1 MSSIRFFEKEKL
13 LGMLILAITLVLAF
27 WCFKT
32 NPASWFDEGIYLQ
45 MTKNITS
52 SGVWGVQTAPGVFTD
67 YALISVGY
75 PVFLPAVAAFKIFG
89 ANIAVLRFVA
99 ILFLL
104 GLVTVFY
111 FLSRKLYG
119 AKLALF
125 STLLLATFSPLYG
138 TGKNFLGE
146 VPGLF
151 FLVAGL
157 LLLAFSEK
165 AVRLLFFQVFSWV
178 WPPAPSPFFF

>member
-1 MSSIRFFEKEKL
+1 MSSPSFFGKNGL
-13 LGMLILAITLVLAF
+13 LTVLILAITVFLSF
-27 WCFKT
+27 WCFQT

-45 MTKNITS
+45 MAKNITS

-89 ANIAVLRFVA
+89 ANIVVLRLVA

-104 GLVTVFY
+104 GFVLVFY

-138 TGKNFLGE
+138 IGKKR
-146 VPGLF
+146 
-151 FLVAGL
+151 A
-157 LLLAFSEK
+157 
-165 AVRLLFFQVFSWV
+165 
-178 WPPAPSPFFF
+178 

>member
-1 MSSIRFFEKEKL
+1 MNYAFLKTEKIL
-13 LGMLILAITLVLAF
+13 LFIILLFAVFLAF

-104 GLVTVFY
+104 GFVLVFY

-138 TGKNFLGE
+138 IGKNFLGE

-151 FLVAGL
+151 FFVAGL